1 MAFWSKILDQ
11 IEEGQSCVLVTIFAF
26 QGSAPRESGARMI
39 VRADGGFFGTI
50 GGGALEWEA
59 IAHARSELAQF
70 VSNEPAGG
78 SKFHIRRFALGPE
91 LGQCCGGSVSVGFE
105 IVDGTQK
112 PMVARLADQEKRGG
126 PFTTHGVINENGD
139 VNRKIV
145 GDIAIGDGR
154 ENAFVDAEGDLVEQF
169 GEWHRPLYLFG
180 AGHVARALVLTLAH
194 HAFSIH
200 WIDTRKDGFP
210 AHFPQNTTPYCL
222 ENPVDVL
229 DAAPHD
235 AFVLIMT
242 HSHSLDEDI
251 VATALAKKKFDF
263 VGLIGS
269 ETKKSR
275 FLKRLKERGL
285 TQSMIDNMVCPI
297 GLSGIGSK
305 APASIGLSV
314 AAQLSIRDE
323 ALRTNAQPALP
334 PGDESTI

>member
-1 MAFWSKILDQ
+1 MAIWSKILDQ
-11 IEEGQSCVLVTIFAF
+11 IEEGQPCVLVTVFAF

-39 VRADGGFFGTI
+39 VRSDGGYYGTI

-59 IAHARSELAQF
+59 IAHARSELARF
-70 VSNEPAGG
+70 EPNGPEG
-78 SKFHIRRFALGPE
+78 DPKFHIRRFALGPE

-112 PMVARLADQEKRGG
+112 PMVARLADEQKRGA
-126 PFTTHGVINENGD
+126 PFTTHGVINEMGNVD
-139 VNRKIV
+139 RKIV
-145 GDIAIGDGR
+145 GDIVFGDGR
-154 ENAFVDAEGDLVEQF
+154 ENAFLDEAGDLVEQF

-180 AGHVARALVLTLAH
+180 AGHVARALVLTLAN
-194 HAFSIH
+194 HAFAIR

-210 AHFPQNTTPYCL
+210 THFPQNTTPYCL

-229 DAAPHD
+229 DAAPQD

-242 HSHSLDEDI
+242 HSHALDEDI
-251 VATALAKKKFDF
+251 IATALAKEKFDY

-275 FLKRLKERGL
+275 FLKRLKGRGL
-285 TQSMIDNMVCPI
+285 TQSMIDKMVCPI

-305 APASIGLSV
+305 TPASIGLSV

-323 ALRTNAQPALP
+323 ALRAAAQPVLP
-334 PGDESTI
+334 PGQESTV